1 MNLRLLIEM
10 GSAQLQMK
18 LYLVVQSWMRL
29 SGLKQVLAIGEE
41 IILVENVKL
50 SWKLMVKLLIIR
62 SHQFEAGA
70 KSNMNKIVDS
80 LIVLSLLKDQTNAQ
94 NVISSPIL

>member
-1 MNLRLLIEM
+1 MSLRLLIEM